1 MDASQLGID
10 TAEVYERQKMINVTF
25 AATTPKEAYDLAREK
40 YGDDFI
46 LVSAR
51 QVRYEE
57 GGEIFSE
64 ITISVSKERFL
75 QIDVAEETESEAEP
89 DEGLMEEL
97 SVLREQIA
105 MMKGD
110 LLNREAAEETLIERV
125 KRLFNEKGIALEWL
139 DAVLEPL
146 VGSMVAEDEKLLVAY
161 LLEEIDET
169 LQVKKEEID
178 GRKVMM
184 FVGPTG
190 VGKTTTIA
198 KLAARYAYMMEK
210 PYRVALLNLDS
221 YKVGAF
227 EQLAHFADIMQLE
240 YLTASSVEQFKE
252 VFSQLTDYDI
262 VLIDTAGMSPYD
274 TEKLVKTVEYLSS
287 DTSQSIEVNLL
298 ISATVKYEDIKDI
311 YETFSFLN
319 LDSVILSKFDETKH
333 LGTVLSYLLLHPVPL
348 SYFSVGQEVPDDL
361 VVADKEYLLQ
371 RFIGDLDA

>member
-1 MDASQLGID
+1 MDAPKLGPD
-10 TAEVYERQKMINVTF
+10 TAEVYERQKMINVTL
-25 AATTPKEAYDLAREK
+25 AAPTPREAYELAREK
-40 YGDDFI
+40 YGEDFV
-46 LVSAR
+46 LVSAK
-51 QVRYEE
+51 QIRYEE
-57 GGEIFSE
+57 EGGVFSE

-75 QIDVAEETESEAEP
+75 QLDMTEEDESDTEPE
-89 DEGLMEEL
+89 EGLMEEL
-97 SVLREQIA
+97 SLQREQIA

-110 LLNREAAEETLIERV
+110 LLSREASEETLIERV
-125 KRLFNEKGIALEWL
+125 KTLFNEKGIALEWL
-139 DAVLEPL
+139 DSVLEPL
-146 VGSMVAEDEKLLVAY
+146 IGSTVAEDEKLLVAY

-169 LQVKKEEID
+169 LQVRKEEIV
-178 GRKVMM
+178 GQKVMM

-210 PYRVALLNLDS
+210 PYRVALINLDS

-227 EQLAHFADIMQLE
+227 EQLAHFADIMQLK
-240 YLTASSVEQFKE
+240 YLTAASVGEFRE
-252 VFSQLTDYDI
+252 VFAELSDYDI

-287 DTSQSIEVNLL
+287 DTSQTIEVSLL
-298 ISATVKYEDIKDI
+298 IAATVKYEDIKDI
-311 YETFSFLN
+311 HETFSFLN
-319 LDSVILSKFDETKH
+319 LDSIILSKFDETKH

-348 SYFSVGQEVPDDL
+348 SYFSIGQEVPDDL

>member
-1 MDASQLGID
+1 MDASKFGID
-10 TAEVYERQKMINVTF
+10 TAELYERQMMINVTL
-25 AATTPKEAYDLAREK
+25 AAPTPKEAYELAMEK
-40 YGDDFI
+40 YGNDFT
-46 LVSAR
+46 LLAAR
-51 QVRYEE
+51 QVRYDE
-57 GGEIFSE
+57 GQGIIAE
-64 ITISVSKERFL
+64 ITIAVSKERFL
-75 QIDVAEETESEAEP
+75 QLEEIEEEDAV
-89 DEGLMEEL
+89 DETLMEEL
-97 SVLREQIA
+97 SLLREQIS

-110 LLNREAAEETLIERV
+110 LLQREAGQETLIEKV
-125 KRLFNEKGIALEWL
+125 KTLFQEKGIAAEWL
-139 DAVLEPL
+139 EQVLEPL
-146 VGSMVAEDEKLLVAY
+146 AGSAVAEDEKLLVAY

-169 LQVKKEEID
+169 IQIREEEIS
-178 GRKVMM
+178 GQKVMM

-252 VFSQLTDYDI
+252 VFSQLSDYDI

-274 TEKLVKTVEYLSS
+274 TEKLIRTVEYLSS

-298 ISATVKYEDIKDI
+298 IAATVKYEDIRDI

-348 SYFSVGQEVPDDL
+348 SYFSIGQEVPDDL
-361 VVADKEYLLQ
+361 LVADKEYLLQ